1 MTTRATTVQITMPQM
16 GESVTEG
23 TVLDW
28 RKQEGDHVESDEP
41 LVEISTDKVDAEVAA
56 PAAGTLTKILAAP
69 DSTVSVGA
77 VLGEIEVNSDG
88 AAPATTEEAPAPS
101 SDELVEVAF
110 PEMGDSVAE
119 GTVLEWRVKV
129 GDTVDVDDPLVEIS
143 TDKVDAEVPSPLAG
157 TIAEILVEADQT
169 VPVGSVLCRIA
180 PGSGR
185 SNGSVQP
192 KAESTEA
199 GPAAEAP
206 ASNGGNATPVAARI
220 ADAHGLDVNGIE
232 GSGPRG
238 RVRKDDVL
246 AAVEGNGAPAPS
258 GAAVEPIRGPA
269 ATLVKFMNES
279 RSIPTATSFR
289 TVPVDALD
297 TRRKALKAAGKKLSF
312 THLIAWAIVQA
323 ARDMPVMGHAYAEEN
338 GKPQRV
344 TPATVSLGLAVDV
357 ERKDGTRSLVVP
369 VLRDASELSF
379 TDFVARYDELVV
391 GARDNTLQ
399 PDAYQGANITL
410 TNPGGIGT
418 VASVPRL
425 MPGQGTIVATGAIG
439 YPPGMTTVDP
449 AKLAELGVQKVVTMT
464 STYDHRVIQGAES
477 GAFLRSLDA

>member
-1 MTTRATTVQITMPQM
+1 MATRATSVQITMPQM

-23 TVLDW
+23 TVLGW
-28 RKQEGDHVESDEP
+28 LKQ
-41 LVEISTDKVDAEVAA
+41 
-56 PAAGTLTKILAAP
+56 
-69 DSTVSVGA
+69 
-77 VLGEIEVNSDG
+77 
-88 AAPATTEEAPAPS
+88 
-101 SDELVEVAF
+101 
-110 PEMGDSVAE
+110 
-119 GTVLEWRVKV
+119 V
-129 GDTVDVDDPLVEIS
+129 GDTVAVDDPLVEIS
-143 TDKVDAEVPSPLAG
+143 TDKVDAEVPSPVAG

-169 VPVGSVLCRIA
+169 VSVGSILCRISAGAAA
-180 PGSGR
+180 PT
-185 SNGSVQP
+185 NGPVQP
-192 KAESTEA
+192 SAEPKEVRPEA
-199 GPAAEAP
+199 ETPAT
-206 ASNGGNATPVAARI
+206 NGGNVTPVAARI
-220 ADAHGLDVNGIE
+220 ASAHGLDVSGIT

-238 RVRKDDVL
+238 RVTKDDVL
-246 AAVEGNGAPAPS
+246 AAVEGNGAPA
-258 GAAVEPIRGPA
+258 GADVEPIRGPA
-269 ATLVKFMNES
+269 ATLVKFMNDS

-297 TRRKALKAAGKKLSF
+297 GRRKELKAAGKKLSF

-323 ARDMPVMGHAYAEEN
+323 AGDMPVMGHAYAEED

-344 TPATVSLGLAVDV
+344 TPGTVSLGLAVDV

-379 TDFVARYDELVV
+379 ADLVARYDELVV

-439 YPPGMTTVDP
+439 YPPGLTTVDP
-449 AKLAELGVQKVVTMT
+449 ARLAELGVQKVMTMT

-477 GAFLRSLDA
+477 GAFLRRIDQLLQGEDGFYESVFEAVGVTPRAEGAATPAAVTAAEPVPATATPAAGP

>member
-1 MTTRATTVQITMPQM
+1 MAR
-16 GESVTEG
+16 
-23 TVLDW
+23 
-28 RKQEGDHVESDEP
+28 R
-41 LVEISTDKVDAEVAA
+41 
-56 PAAGTLTKILAAP
+56 PA
-69 DSTVSVGA
+69 
-77 VLGEIEVNSDG
+77 
-88 AAPATTEEAPAPS
+88 
-101 SDELVEVAF
+101 
-110 PEMGDSVAE
+110 
-119 GTVLEWRVKV
+119 
-129 GDTVDVDDPLVEIS
+129 
-143 TDKVDAEVPSPLAG
+143 
-157 TIAEILVEADQT
+157 
-169 VPVGSVLCRIA
+169 
-180 PGSGR
+180 
-185 SNGSVQP
+185 
-192 KAESTEA
+192 
-199 GPAAEAP
+199 
-206 ASNGGNATPVAARI
+206 
-220 ADAHGLDVNGIE
+220 
-232 GSGPRG
+232 
-238 RVRKDDVL
+238 
-246 AAVEGNGAPAPS
+246 

-297 TRRKALKAAGKKLSF
+297 ARRKALKAAGKKLSF

-323 ARDMPVMGHAYAEEN
+323 ARDMPVMGHAYAEDN

-344 TPATVSLGLAVDV
+344 TPRTVSLGLAVDV

-439 YPPGMTTVDP
+439 YPPGLTAADP
-449 AKLAELGVQKVVTMT
+449 AKLAELGVQKVMTMT
-464 STYDHRVIQGAES
+464 RPTTTA
-477 GAFLRSLDA
+477 